1 MKGMTS
7 EKALEQLK
15 AAKEKLDLELI
26 TKAEN
31 HKPQELAMKF
41 YLSIQNLLGDSF

>member
-26 TKAEN
+26 TKAEYDSL
-31 HKPQELAMKF
+31 KTELRKH
-41 YLSIQNLLGDSF
+41 IK